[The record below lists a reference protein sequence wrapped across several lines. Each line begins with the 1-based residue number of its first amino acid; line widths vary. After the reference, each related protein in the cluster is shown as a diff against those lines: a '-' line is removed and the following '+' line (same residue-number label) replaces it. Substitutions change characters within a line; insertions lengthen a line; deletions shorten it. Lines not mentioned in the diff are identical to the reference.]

1 MIGCK
6 KTFRNFRTNHGL
18 QSSFGQQKEFV
29 EILGR
34 IKHLDILAYCLVHE
48 IGKQKQS
55 RMEKKKLGIAMQILL
70 DVFVKFQDT
79 RDFIDEKL
87 EEKFASENISVE
99 ELTYFSLLFFFG
111 NESLSLIL
119 KIAVFSSTLIYGLL
133 YNKKRCKITSL
144 E

>member
-1 MIGCK
+1 M
-6 KTFRNFRTNHGL
+6 
-18 QSSFGQQKEFV
+18 
-29 EILGR
+29 
-34 IKHLDILAYCLVHE
+34 AYCLVHE

-55 RMEKKKLGIAMQILL
+55 KIEEKKLGIAMQVLL
-70 DVFVKFQDT
+70 NVFVKFQDT
-79 RDFIDEKL
+79 RDFIDERL

-99 ELTYFSLLFFFG
+99 ALIYFSFSFG

-119 KIAVFSSTLIYGLL
+119 KIAVFSSTLIYDLL

>member
-1 MIGCK
+1 
-6 KTFRNFRTNHGL
+6 
-18 QSSFGQQKEFV
+18 
-29 EILGR
+29 
-34 IKHLDILAYCLVHE
+34 
-48 IGKQKQS
+48 
-55 RMEKKKLGIAMQILL
+55 MEKKKLGIAMQVLL

-119 KIAVFSSTLIYGLL
+119 KIALFSSTLIYGLL

-144 E
+144 EWKNWYIKYFDQGLRVELVLFTKLFR